1 MSVLTVFRKLLPPRI
16 FSDIFKHNPQI
27 KGHFQ
32 LETREGGKLRQRTEG
47 FNIWTLTGR
56 EYIAELVALQARSPR
71 TTFRDD
77 RIAYIGMGSGA
88 QAEVSSIESLVDP
101 VVYKTAEYLA
111 ALDTPATFPTSG
123 TATTNTAVRFVR
135 EFSQGEISLGYN
147 VVLTEAGLFTDGDPN
162 DDWNNPGSDPV
173 HVTPTD
179 FATAAGR
186 APMAYKTYEPITKT
200 TDFTLRA
207 IWDLRIV

>member
-1 MSVLTVFRKLLPPRI
+1 MSILRIFANLMPPRV
-16 FSDIFKHNPQI
+16 FADIFKHTPQI

-32 LETREGGKLRQRTEG
+32 LETREGGKLRARTQG

-56 EYIAELVALQARSPR
+56 EYIAEVVALQARSPR

-77 RIAYIGMGSGA
+77 RISYIGMGSGA
-88 QAEVSSIESLVDP
+88 QLEVSSIESLVAP
-101 VVYKTAEYLA
+101 VVYKTGEYLA
-111 ALDTPATFPTSG
+111 PLDAPATFPTSG
-123 TATTNTAVRFVR
+123 TSTTNTAVRFVR
-135 EFSQGEISLGYN
+135 EFGAGEISLGYN
-147 VVLTEAGLFTDGDPN
+147 VVLTEAGLFTDGDPDN
-162 DDWNNPGSDPV
+162 DWDYVS
-173 HVTPTD
+173 TPTD
-179 FATAAGR
+179 YAATAGR

>member
-1 MSVLTVFRKLLPPRI
+1 MSPFHIFRKILPARL
-16 FSDIFKHNPQI
+16 FSDVFKHNPQI

-56 EYIAELVALQARSPR
+56 EYIAEIVALQARSPR

-101 VVYKTAEYLA
+101 VVYKTGEYLA
-111 ALDTPATFPTSG
+111 ALDAPATFPTSG

-162 DDWNNPGSDPV
+162 DNWDY
-173 HVTPTD
+173 VTPVTD

-200 TDFTLRA
+200 VDFTLRA